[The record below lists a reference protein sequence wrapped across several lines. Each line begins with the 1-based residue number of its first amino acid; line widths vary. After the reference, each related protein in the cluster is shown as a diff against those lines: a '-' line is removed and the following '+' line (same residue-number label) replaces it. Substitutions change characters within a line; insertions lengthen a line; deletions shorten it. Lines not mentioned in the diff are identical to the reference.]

1 MLSAE
6 LITSTAHFASDLA
19 SPFFWLA
26 TELKPLGKVAS
37 AIADIAKVFGLK

>member
-6 LITSTAHFASDLA
+6 LITSTAAFATDIFYPVLA
-19 SPFFWLA
+19 LGEFLN
-26 TELKPLGKVAS
+26 PLGKVAS